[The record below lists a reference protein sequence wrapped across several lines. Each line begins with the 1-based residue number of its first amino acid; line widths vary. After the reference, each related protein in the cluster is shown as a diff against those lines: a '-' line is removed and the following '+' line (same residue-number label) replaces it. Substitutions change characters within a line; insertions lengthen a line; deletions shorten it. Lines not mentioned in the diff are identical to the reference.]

1 RFSAY
6 FPIKNHHYFTSHC
19 LAGTFILLIFYE
31 VGTIVNKV
39 IVTWI
44 EMKYNERNIRR
55 LLWEERPLG
64 PSVKTPFTGNTDVPL
79 AGARPRSE
87 CISHEEAQCEPT
99 ESVVYFC
106 SDILTYLHVSY

>member
-55 LLWEERPLG
+55 LLWEERHLG
-64 PSVKTPFTGNTDVPL
+64 PSVKTHFTGNTDVHL
-79 AGARPRSE
+79 AGVRPRSVTMSRRE
-87 CISHEEAQCEPT
+87 YPIEHE
-99 ESVVYFC
+99 
-106 SDILTYLHVSY
+106 